1 MRNAW
6 ALTALMTTLAL
17 AGCLADD
24 GAGDDADGTTATDE
38 APFLGYVPSD
48 PDMDLP
54 LLMEDL
60 FLPGTDGVTLHAR
73 ITRPVGDG
81 PFPAIVQHTPYTAP
95 GCNTAFYG
103 SGAEPP
109 VGACGEG
116 TFEREFARRGY
127 AYVHA
132 DLRGTGDSDGC
143 LDLRGQADIADIG
156 ALADGL
162 AEQPWSN
169 GNVGFIGASYPGSTS
184 HMAALSGSEAV
195 KAVVPIVASTSF
207 YHYHHNDGVPYFA
220 NHLATNAGYTQQ
232 GLTPTFNPLSAIQKL
247 ADQPLCPH
255 VENAVVHGAADQ
267 TGSYY
272 DWWQE
277 RNLRPL
283 AETVTT
289 PVLMAQGLADWNV
302 KPDHVATWFN
312 DIPSE
317 NKVFI
322 GGQWGHAY
330 PASDD
335 GACPADANATFC
347 SVPWGSWWAYA
358 TAFFDTYLKEI
369 DTGMFEGSVA
379 WVQDNNGTW
388 HRSIDWPLPPED
400 RDAFTL
406 HIHPDG
412 TLSAAPHPADKPARL
427 DWAACPDYVAAG
439 ATEMDGAPLASTCTM
454 QDGPEELV
462 FESVPFAEDTLLSG
476 VGYVNL
482 SVQSSVDF
490 THLIVVIDQ
499 LDEDGDVVVSR
510 ENYGYLNPTFRNGLE
525 SPEPV
530 PVGETYTASIDL
542 YPQEDL
548 VPAGHSLRL
557 TVRSNDGGAIATY
570 DEGTN
575 TLVWDETH
583 ANTVWFPTRP
593 ADLQGVRLPSSE
605 DGGTATAA

>member
-1 MRNAW
+1 MAF
-6 ALTALMTTLAL
+6 LFTTLAF
-17 AGCLADD
+17 AGCLSD
-24 GAGDDADGTTATDE
+24 GPGDDTDPVLPGQTPP
-38 APFLGYVPSD
+38 PFLGYTPVE
-48 PDMDLP
+48 PDMDMD

-73 ITRPVGDG
+73 VTRPAGDG
-81 PFPAIVQHTPYTAP
+81 PFPVIVQDTPYTAP
-95 GCNTAFYG
+95 GCNTAFYDG
-103 SGAEPP
+103 PVEPP
-109 VGACGEG
+109 VGGCGEG
-116 TFEREFARRGY
+116 TFEVQFARRGY

-162 AEQPWSN
+162 ADQPWSN

-207 YHYHHNDGVPYFA
+207 YHYHHNDGVPYFS
-220 NHLATNAGYTQQ
+220 NHVATNAGYTQQ
-232 GLTPTFNPLSAIQKL
+232 GVTPTFNPLSAVQKL

-283 AETVTT
+283 ADTVTT

-330 PASDD
+330 PATDD
-335 GACPADANATFC
+335 GACPQGADKTLC
-347 SVPWGSWWAYA
+347 TVPWGSWWEYA

-379 WVQDNNGTW
+379 WVQANDGTW
-388 HRSIDWPLPPED
+388 HRSADWPLLPDQHEGL
-400 RDAFTL
+400 AL

-412 TLSAAPHPADKPARL
+412 AITDTPHPADKPDRMS
-427 DWAACPDYVAAG
+427 WAACPDYVALGLIAVDPVLE
-439 ATEMDGAPLASTCTM
+439 AAKCTQTEGV
-454 QDGPEELV
+454 QELV
-462 FESVPFAEDTLLSG
+462 FETEPFTEDTLLSG
-476 VGYVNL
+476 VGIVNL
-482 SVQSSVDF
+482 HVESSVEF
-490 THLIVVIDQ
+490 THLIVVIDR
-499 LDEDGDVVVSR
+499 LDASGDVVQSR
-510 ENYGYLNPTFRNGLE
+510 ENYGYLNPTFRHGIDA
-525 SPEPV
+525 PEPI
-530 PVGETYTASIDL
+530 PVGEPYTVSIDL

-548 VPAGHSLRL
+548 IPAGHSLRL

-575 TLVWDETH
+575 TIVWEEGSQ
-583 ANTVWFPTRP
+583 NTIWFPTRP
-593 ADLQGVRLPSSE
+593 AHLQGVRLPTPAE
-605 DGGTATAA
+605 AEA

>member
-1 MRNAW
+1 MRATW
-6 ALTALMTTLAL
+6 ALTALMTSLAL
-17 AGCLADD
+17 AGCLSDD
-24 GAGDDADGTTATDE
+24 GTGDQDGPGGSATDT
-38 APFLGYVPSD
+38 APFLGYVPAE
-48 PDMDLP
+48 PDMGLE

-60 FLPGTDGVTLHAR
+60 YLPGTDDVTLHAR
-73 ITRPVGDG
+73 VTRPVGDG
-81 PFPAIVQHTPYTAP
+81 PFPAIVQDTPYTAP

-109 VGACGEG
+109 VGGCGEG

-162 AEQPWSN
+162 AGQPWSN

-255 VENAVVHGAADQ
+255 VENAVLHGGADQ

-283 AETVTT
+283 AETVEV

-312 DIPSE
+312 EIPSE

-335 GACPADANATFC
+335 GACPGGANETACT
-347 SVPWGSWWAYA
+347 VPWGQWWEYA

-388 HRSIDWPLPPED
+388 HRSQDWPLRPQD
-400 RDAFTL
+400 RGSFRL
-406 HIHPDG
+406 HVHPDG
-412 TLSAAPHPADKPARL
+412 TISATPHPADKSARL
-427 DWAACPDYVAAG
+427 DWAACPDYAAAG
-439 ATEMDGAPLASTCTM
+439 AVSVDDPSTTSTCT
-454 QDGPEELV
+454 QQEGPEELV
-462 FESVPFAEDTLLSG
+462 FESEPFEEDTLLSG

-482 SVQSSVDF
+482 SVASSVDF
-490 THLIVVIDQ
+490 THLIVVIDR
-499 LDEDGDVVVSR
+499 LDADGDVVVSR
-510 ENYGYLNPTFRNGLE
+510 ENYGYLNPTYRNGLE

-530 PVGETYTASIDL
+530 PVGEPYTVSIDL

-575 TLVWDETH
+575 TLVWDEEH
-583 ANTVWFPTRP
+583 ANTLWLPTRP
-593 ADLQGVRLPSSE
+593 VDLQGVRLP
-605 DGGTATAA
+605 DGMDDGMDDA